1 MAWKKEKFKTLI
13 EHKSGYTWSNEQETK
28 FPEPK
33 TVRVL
38 TVTNVQKELDL
49 SSELYLKDV
58 SQVDKIKKAV
68 SKDWSIAVSSN
79 GNRSRIGNAVY
90 IKEDSEYLFASFLTA
105 FKPKEDADILP
116 NYFFRWLTSHN
127 IQERIT
133 AVSEGTTG
141 LGNLDIRF
149 LRNTEIEYPENPTEQ
164 TAIAT
169 LLSKV
174 DEAIAAT
181 QNSIKAAEKL
191 KKALMQN
198 LLTGKLKPD
207 GSWRTEDDFYEDEK
221 FGKVPKGWA
230 TGTLKDIA
238 EVIAGQSPTGDTY
251 NEEGKGI
258 AMLNGPT
265 EFTDYYPIP
274 VQYTTKPTKICEVGD
289 ILFTVRGSS
298 TGRMNFADQPY
309 CIGRG
314 IAAIRANENSD
325 ISFLYYT
332 LVTIAHKILAEA
344 KGAGSTFPNVN
355 RGELNKK
362 RVIFPIEKEVQQVI
376 GAKIKEVELLE
387 KSKQTKIQTLQHL
400 KKSLMQ
406 NLLTGKVRLPQEFIE
421 QFEEV
426 EETIK
431 S

>member
-13 EHKSGYTWSNEQETK
+13 KHKSGYTWSKEQETK
-28 FPEPK
+28 FPEAK

-58 SQVDKIKKAV
+58 SEADKVKKAV

-105 FKPKEDADILP
+105 FKPKEESDILP
-116 NYFFRWLTSHN
+116 DYFFRWLTSHN

-149 LRNTEIEYPENPTEQ
+149 LRNMDIDYPENPAEQ

-169 LLSKV
+169 ILSKV

-191 KKALMQN
+191 KKALMQK

-207 GSWRTEDDFYEDEK
+207 GSWRTEDEFYEDEK
-221 FGKVPKGWA
+221 FGKVPLGWIL
-230 TGTLKDIA
+230 GKVKKVIKLK
-238 EVIAGQSPTGDTY
+238 
-251 NEEGKGI
+251 NGKGNTTSNLESEPDSEYNI
-258 AMLNGPT
+258 PVFGGNGITGYYHTPLLTEPTLIIGRVGEYCGNVFLTPEKSWVTDNAMLVEKFLIEDYSL
-265 EFTDYYPIP
+265 EFFKYKFNTLNFIYYSD
-274 VQYTTKPTKICEVGD
+274 TTGQPKLTQ
-289 ILFTVRGSS
+289 GS
-298 TGRMNFADQPY
+298 
-309 CIGRG
+309 IG
-314 IAAIRANENSD
+314 S
-325 ISFLYYT
+325 ISFIYPESKIEQT
-332 LVTIAHKILAEA
+332 EIADKIN
-344 KGAGSTFPNVN
+344 SV
-355 RGELNKK
+355 ELN
-362 RVIFPIEKEVQQVI
+362 ITE
-376 GAKIKEVELLE
+376 
-387 KSKQTKIQTLQHL
+387 KQTKIQTLQRL

-406 NLLTGKVRLPQEFIE
+406 NLLTGKLRLPQEFIA

>member
-1 MAWKKEKFKTLI
+1 MSWIETNLKDLVEIKTGKKDANEGDENGAFRFYTCAKEYSFIKEYAFDEEAILVSGNGAYVGYVHYFNGKFDAYQRTYILSNFKVDVFFLYHYLGEKLRFRIHREKQDGATPYITKGTLAKFK
-13 EHKSGYTWSNEQETK
+13 
-28 FPEPK
+28 
-33 TVRVL
+33 
-38 TVTNVQKELDL
+38 
-49 SSELYLKDV
+49 
-58 SQVDKIKKAV
+58 
-68 SKDWSIAVSSN
+68 
-79 GNRSRIGNAVY
+79 
-90 IKEDSEYLFASFLTA
+90 
-105 FKPKEDADILP
+105 
-116 NYFFRWLTSHN
+116 
-127 IQERIT
+127 
-133 AVSEGTTG
+133 
-141 LGNLDIRF
+141 
-149 LRNTEIEYPENPTEQ
+149 IEYPENPAEQ

-181 QNSIKAAEKL
+181 QASIKAAEKL

-207 GSWRTEDDFYEDEK
+207 GSWRSEDEFYEDEK
-221 FGKVPKGWA
+221 FGKVPQGWA

-362 RVIFPIEKEVQQVI
+362 RVIVPMEREVQQII
-376 GAKIKEVELLE
+376 GSKIKEVELFE
-387 KSKQTKIQTLQHL
+387 KSKQTKIQTLQRL

-406 NLLTGKVRLPQEFIE
+406 NLLTGKVRLPKEFIAT
-421 QFEEV
+421 FEKSI
-426 EETIK
+426 EE
-431 S
+431 